1 MELRNLNPK
10 AQELYKRFAEYKD
23 KGWWKEVKTG
33 QSGDSDIDTKQWKAN
48 SGTNAFYLSPSEY
61 NRYNEIYEQE
71 QEKKKKVAPETKK
84 ETTAA
89 QATTTSSTSSTTPKT
104 TRTAKTTSKPT
115 AYTYKATTPV
125 SFFGSVPSASPSSQ
139 SSAAPS
145 SASSMSLSSQNPS
158 GAATSLGAASLAP
171 LMSQTANTDT
181 RINNILAQL
190 TGLLSGGGLYS
201 RR

>member
-1 MELRNLNPK
+1 MVAYKEMELRNLNPK
-10 AQELYKRFAEYKD
+10 AQELYKRFAEYQD

-48 SGTNAFYLSPSEY
+48 SGANAFYLSPSEY
-61 NRYNEIYEQE
+61 NQYNEIYKQE
-71 QEKKKKVAPETKK
+71 QEKKKKAAPETKK
-84 ETTAA
+84 ETTVA
-89 QATTTSSTSSTTPKT
+89 QTTTSSSPTTPKT
-104 TRTAKTTSKPT
+104 TRTTKPT

-125 SFFGSVPSASPSSQ
+125 SFFSSVPSAS
-139 SSAAPS
+139 SSATPS

-171 LMSQTANTDT
+171 LMSQTANTDN